1 MSESGSGTGA
11 ESPAAAAALR
21 RAWLKPVLLV
31 VALAAIVVAFK
42 VFGVGDRLVEL
53 RAWILALGP
62 LGAAVFV
69 LIYGVATT
77 VALPASVLTVA
88 AGAMFGSVLGVVL
101 VSIGSTLGAAGA
113 FALARWFAR
122 DAVARW
128 LAGNEKFRQLDALT
142 ERHGAIIVAITRLV
156 PIFPFNLLNYGFG
169 LTRVP
174 FGTYLFWSWLC
185 MLPGTVLYVVGAD
198 AFTQGLAEG
207 RVPWALLGA
216 LAAALVVLV
225 LLVRYARRMLAE
237 REANATGDSLR
248 ISPPAEPQTQRGS
261 GRESR

>member
-1 MSESGSGTGA
+1 VIESGDEDGA
-11 ESPAAAAALR
+11 QRVAAVPFR
-21 RAWLKPVLLV
+21 RRGWLKPVLFVVVLAALV
-31 VALAAIVVAFK
+31 VSFELL
-42 VFGVGDRLVEL
+42 GLGDRLVEL

-62 LGAAVFV
+62 LGAVVFV

-88 AGAMFGSVLGVVL
+88 AGAMFGSVTGVVL

-122 DAVARW
+122 DAVSRW
-128 LAGNEKFRQLDALT
+128 LEGNERFRRLDALT
-142 ERHGAIIVAITRLV
+142 ERHGAIIVAIMRLV

-169 LTRVP
+169 LTRVS
-174 FGTYLFWSWLC
+174 FGTYIFWSWLC

-198 AFTQGLAEG
+198 AVAQGLAEG

-216 LAAALVVLV
+216 LVAAIVVLG
-225 LLVRYARRMLAE
+225 LLVRHARRMLAL
-237 REANATGDSLR
+237 REAALPANSTEK
-248 ISPPAEPQTQRGS
+248 SPLDL
-261 GRESR
+261 